1 MGGGLRDPAGT
12 AGALLAGA
20 VAGLVLAGPML
31 PDRVVVPR
39 PTVTIGPVGG
49 YLLAGVLVVTA
60 VPLCVALLYVVAAS
74 AER

>member
-1 MGGGLRDPAGT
+1 MGDGLRDPAGT

-39 PTVTIGPVGG
+39 PTVSVGPVGG

-60 VPLCVALLYVVAAS
+60 VPLCVALLYIVAAS